1 MNNEI
6 YQQITD
12 RIVEL
17 LEQGAIPWRK
27 PWGAA
32 AKHGVPHQNLYSKTI
47 YRGINVLLLSAA
59 GFSSPYWVTFNHAK
73 ALGGNVKKG
82 SKGIK
87 LVYWNFIE
95 RVREKDGED
104 EVSWVPLL
112 KSFTVFNVE
121 QCEGFD
127 VPDLPVEAP
136 TFNAI
141 DEAEKLVANMPARP
155 EIRHAQQRAFYSGFF
170 DFVNMPKRESFE
182 YSEEYY
188 STLFHELAHAT
199 GHKSRLNRPGVTERN
214 EFGDEDYSKE
224 ELVAEMTAAFLSG
237 ETGIAPRTITNSAAY
252 IASWLQALKNDH
264 KLVISAASQAQKAA
278 DWILNVKAPSD
289 SEA

>member
-17 LEQGAIPWRK
+17 LEQGTIPWRK
-27 PWGAA
+27 SWGAA
-32 AKHGVPHQNLYSKTI
+32 AKHGISHQNLYSKTI

-87 LVYWNFIE
+87 LVFWSFVE
-95 RVREKDGED
+95 KVREKDGED
-104 EVSWVPLL
+104 QVSWVPLL

-127 VPDLPVEAP
+127 CPALPTEAP

-155 EIRHAQQRAFYSGFF
+155 EIRHAQQRAFYSGAF
-170 DFVNMPKRESFE
+170 DFVNMPKRESFTF
-182 YSEEYY
+182 SEEYY
-188 STLFHELAHAT
+188 STLFHELGHAT
-199 GHKSRLNRPGVTERN
+199 GHKSRLNRPGITECH

-224 ELVAEMTAAFLSG
+224 ELVAEMTAAFLCG
-237 ETGIAPRTITNSAAY
+237 ETGIAPKTITNSAAY
-252 IASWLQALKNDH
+252 IASWLRALKNDH
-264 KLVISAASQAQKAA
+264 KLVISAASAAQKAA
-278 DWILNVKAPSD
+278 DWIRNEKAQERDES
-289 SEA
+289 